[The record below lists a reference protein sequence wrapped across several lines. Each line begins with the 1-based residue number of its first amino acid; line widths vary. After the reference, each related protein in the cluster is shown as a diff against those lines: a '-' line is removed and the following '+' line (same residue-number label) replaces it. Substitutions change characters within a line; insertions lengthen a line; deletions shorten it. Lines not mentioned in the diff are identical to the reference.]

1 MSTDQRSEKS
11 LTFERQWSE
20 LRKEGELILS
30 RSAFDP
36 LDFLDFLPVLVI
48 AEIDLASRTM
58 PIRFAGSAIRDF
70 VGFEL
75 TGKDFIEYDS
85 NANAEVGWQHRQAY
99 HDHPCGRY
107 EVLDIKFQGGF
118 HMECALTILP
128 LTGTNEE
135 RLVVTLVEPIESKV
149 SIINSETELIAE
161 ALKYGTYLDTGS
173 GTPTQT

>member
-1 MSTDQRSEKS
+1 MSIAQRSEKG
-11 LTFERQWSE
+11 LAFERQWSK
-20 LRKEGELILS
+20 LRNKGELIPPH
-30 RSAFDP
+30 SAFD
-36 LDFLDFLPVLVI
+36 LLEFLDFLPVLVI

-58 PIRFAGSAIRDF
+58 PIRFAGNAIRDF
-70 VGFEL
+70 VGIEL

-85 NANAEVGWQHRQAY
+85 NADPEVSWQHRQAY

-128 LTGTNEE
+128 LTGTNDE

-149 SIINSETELIAE
+149 SIISSEAELIAE
-161 ALKYGTYLDTGS
+161 ALKYGAYLDIGS
-173 GTPTQT
+173 GIPTQT